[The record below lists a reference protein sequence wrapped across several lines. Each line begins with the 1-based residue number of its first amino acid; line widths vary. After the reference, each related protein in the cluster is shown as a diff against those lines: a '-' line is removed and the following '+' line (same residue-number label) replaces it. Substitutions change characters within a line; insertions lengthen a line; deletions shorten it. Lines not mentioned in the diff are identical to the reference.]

1 MTVVVGYLAGK
12 SGTAPLHL
20 AVGAARTLRTS
31 LTVATIVPK
40 PWTYAVTGPGRRRI
54 RRVGRPTR
62 RRLGQGGAAL
72 PRQSLSTALEVTYHS
87 HAHRSVSGGLV
98 EVVDELGADLLVL
111 GSSANGQLGQVVVGS
126 TADRLLHSSPVP
138 VAIAPRGYRGARAGV
153 LTRITCGY
161 PGTPESVDVVRRIAD
176 LAERLEVPLRVIT
189 FAVRGRT
196 MYPPEVGL
204 HAEDSIL
211 AAWETRPARCWPS
224 CAPTASSATT
234 SRCRWSAATAG
245 IRRSTPP
252 SGRTARSWRWAPH
265 RAATSPGCS
274 SARAA
279 RRSCGTAPFRCWCC
293 PASVSALPLVTE
305 AVAVVLITRN
315 FAR

>member
-31 LTVATIVPK
+31 LTVTTIVPK
-40 PWTYAVTGPGRRRI
+40 PWTTPSPARVDAEYAAWADQLAADSAKEAQRYLTTLAEGVT
-54 RRVGRPTR
+54 VG
-62 RRLGQGGAAL
+62 
-72 PRQSLSTALEVTYHS
+72 YHS

-98 EVVDELGADLLVL
+98 EVVEELDADVLVL

-138 VAIAPRGYRGARAGV
+138 VTIAPRGYRGARSGV

-161 PGTPESVDVVRRIAD
+161 PGTPESVQVVRRIAD
-176 LAERLEVPLRVIT
+176 LAARLEVPLRVIT

-211 AAWETRPARCWPS
+211 AAWETSAREMLAQLRTDGVVGEHTVLQVVSGNGWDQ
-224 CAPTASSATT
+224 ALD
-234 SRCRWSAATAG
+234 AAEWQEGEVLALG
-245 IRRSTPP
+245 
-252 SGRTARSWRWAPH
+252 
-265 RAATSPGCS
+265 TSPRGDI
-274 SARAA
+274 ARVFLGS
-279 RRSCGTAPFRCWCC
+279 RGTKIMRHSPV
-293 PASVSALPLVTE
+293 PVLVLPG
-305 AVAVVLITRN
+305 
-315 FAR
+315 